1 MMGTLVGTGTRLFI
15 GEKGQR
21 TGATVKKGAQ
31 TEWGI
36 EGRKERRPFR
46 SALIICIRYSPFF
59 PTNEPGLSQYL
70 KKQKC
75 CERCLNGVVG
85 NATSQSM
92 HLFCYLLGRV
102 RSLRKTIFPMLF
114 FRLVFSLVAVF
125 ISFACLLPTR
135 QMDAVRKKIEKN
147 LDFVEE
153 SFMFCS

>member
-31 TEWGI
+31 TERGI

-46 SALIICIRYSPFF
+46 SASIFCIRYSPFF

-70 KKQKC
+70 KKQRC

-85 NATSQSM
+85 NATTQST

-102 RSLRKTIFPMLF
+102 RSLRKTIFPMFFFPSCFFFGCCFYFIYLF
-114 FRLVFSLVAVF
+114 ASYATNGRG
-125 ISFACLLPTR
+125 
-135 QMDAVRKKIEKN
+135 
-147 LDFVEE
+147 
-153 SFMFCS
+153 